1 LSLRARAIGALVAGA
16 AVVAACSGGSDTTT
30 VDVQLTDYE
39 ITANQAS
46 VPAGDTTFAVRNDG
60 RIAHE
65 LAVVRTDVE
74 PGALPRHPDGTA
86 DEDADGVE
94 VLDRIQLGA
103 GAAGDLELDLA
114 PGGYALVCNLPP
126 DATQNTPA
134 HYERRMY
141 AAFSVTG

>member
-1 LSLRARAIGALVAGA
+1 VSLRARGVAALVVGL
-16 AVVAACSGGSDTTT
+16 AVLAACSGGSDATT

-46 VPAGDTTFAVRNDG
+46 VPAGETKFAVRNDG
-60 RIAHE
+60 GIAHE
-65 LAVVRTDVE
+65 LAVVRTDLE
-74 PGALPRHPDGTA
+74 PGALPRHDDGTA
-86 DEDADGVE
+86 DEGASGVE
-94 VLDRIQLGA
+94 VLDRIQLGP

-114 PGGYALVCNLPP
+114 RGGYALVCNLPP
-126 DATQNTPA
+126 DAAQQTPA